1 MLQHISGCHVLPRL
15 RRGPNHGHV
24 GGRSRPRGRLD
35 RGGGDEGVSRVA
47 LIFPDAKG
55 DDTSPCVADGNDE
68 AGVGDEP
75 ALDGMNAGNLP
86 RLITELVEQR
96 PRDRVPAP
104 FGEGTVLREFD
115 ERL

>member
-1 MLQHISGCHVLPRL
+1 M
-15 RRGPNHGHV
+15 
-24 GGRSRPRGRLD
+24 GGRSRPRARLD
-35 RGGGDEGVSRVA
+35 RGGRDEGVSRVA

-68 AGVGDEP
+68 ARVGDEP

-86 RLITELVEQR
+86 RFLTELVEQR
-96 PRDRVPAP
+96 PRDGVTLP
-104 FGEGTVLREFD
+104 FGEGPVLREFD